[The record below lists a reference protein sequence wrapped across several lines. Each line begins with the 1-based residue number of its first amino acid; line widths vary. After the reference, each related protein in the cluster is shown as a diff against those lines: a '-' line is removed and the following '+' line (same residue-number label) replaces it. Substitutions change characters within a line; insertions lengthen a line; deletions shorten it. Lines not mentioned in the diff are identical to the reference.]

1 MTLAR
6 ADLRHLGRLSS
17 CQVQAP
23 VELAFPGYNSMVVA
37 TWLYPLH
44 KLTQPTESDAGEG
57 VEAALHVRHVLEWLI
72 FFDSPPLLLAL
83 PKIFKEPSLQ
93 LLPFLLLVGG
103 VIIVVEGPKDMVQV
117 FPPSCSEQCSSEG
130 F

>member
-6 ADLRHLGRLSS
+6 VDLWPLGWLSS

-37 TWLYPLH
+37 TWLDPSH
-44 KLTQPTESDAGEG
+44 KLTQSLKSDAGEVVG
-57 VEAALHVRHVLEWLI
+57 AALHIRHVLEWLI

-83 PKIFKEPSLQ
+83 PKIFEEPSLQ
-93 LLPFLLLVGG
+93 LLPFLLLAGG
-103 VIIVVEGPKDMVQV
+103 VIIAVEGPKD
-117 FPPSCSEQCSSEG
+117 PGLSSTPCSCS
-130 F
+130 